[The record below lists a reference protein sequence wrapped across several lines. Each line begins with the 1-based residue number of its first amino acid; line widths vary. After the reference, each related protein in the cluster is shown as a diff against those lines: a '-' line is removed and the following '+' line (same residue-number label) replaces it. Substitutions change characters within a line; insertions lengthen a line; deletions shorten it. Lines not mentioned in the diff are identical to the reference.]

1 MKSLG
6 FIVRKYSSIAFFDV
20 YEIAQFDTSTITNI
34 YLKKGLHYSKRIFF
48 DTIFILMSYKIEI

>member
-34 YLKKGLHYSKRIFF
+34 YLKKRFALFKKNIF
-48 DTIFILMSYKIEI
+48 

>member
-1 MKSLG
+1 MKSVG

-34 YLKKGLHYSKRIFF
+34 HILKKRFALFKKNIF
-48 DTIFILMSYKIEI
+48 

>member
-1 MKSLG
+1 MVKKSFCDVKSLG

-34 YLKKGLHYSKRIFF
+34 Y
-48 DTIFILMSYKIEI
+48 

>member
-1 MKSLG
+1 MVKKVFDVKSVG

-34 YLKKGLHYSKRIFF
+34 VY
-48 DTIFILMSYKIEI
+48 